1 MNPSKSNT
9 TIPKYKISDKNNGD
23 KDAELDPDIY
33 SDEEDDEDD
42 DEEDDDDIDEIEEIL
57 REDAVASVEDD
68 EDEDDED
75 DEEEEDDEDDEDDET
90 VNKNKK
96 SLSKKNKIDDSAS
109 VNPSSLF
116 PNEINTYEFND
127 FNENGDS
134 DDESEDE
141 PYLQRIDK
149 EYKKK
154 LITEYHPELNMH
166 NVEEIDAMVKIV
178 RDENGIIV
186 DPLHKTLPF
195 VTKYE
200 KARVIGERAKQIN
213 SGAKPFINV
222 EKNIID
228 GYIIALEE
236 FEQKKIPFII
246 KRPLPFSGV
255 EYWRL
260 CDLEIL

>member
-1 MNPSKSNT
+1 
-9 TIPKYKISDKNNGD
+9 
-23 KDAELDPDIY
+23 
-33 SDEEDDEDD
+33 
-42 DEEDDDDIDEIEEIL
+42 
-57 REDAVASVEDD
+57 
-68 EDEDDED
+68 
-75 DEEEEDDEDDEDDET
+75 
-90 VNKNKK
+90 
-96 SLSKKNKIDDSAS
+96 
-109 VNPSSLF
+109 
-116 PNEINTYEFND
+116 
-127 FNENGDS
+127 
-134 DDESEDE
+134 
-141 PYLQRIDK
+141 
-149 EYKKK
+149 
-154 LITEYHPELNMH
+154 MH